1 MKKKFKKRRSW
12 QTMEKKFLKKFKTP
26 SPLPLLLAHVK

>member
-1 MKKKFKKRRSW
+1 MKKMFLKKKKW
-12 QTMEKKFLKKFKTP
+12 QTMEKKFLKKLKTP